1 MAMERMREKVKEI
14 DTLVP
19 LGRNNKPPVP
29 TTTTSINRIFDEPT
43 PPRNLDKYRTTI
55 VISSDE
61 GDGSDGSDN
70 GDGTP
75 PVPSQQ
81 VSSRLHFMEHTN
93 VERPR
98 QPSHSSKMPIVPPPR
113 PQSSAPVY
121 QHSLNAV
128 PVHQRI
134 PSNSGPLPPGAF
146 PHRQF
151 PNPGSRGNPIPIPSN
166 NWAPPGSSRRPYQ
179 HPPGYDYA
187 QRNNSPFDTSGYMNN
202 AETEKALR
210 DLMGGAMNDEEV
222 EVDMEDSIVD
232 GFKEGITL
240 LPHQVLARAWMRD
253 REDVKNK
260 KFGGLL
266 ADDMG
271 LGKTVQTLARIVEGR
286 PTKRDREDGWA
297 AGTLVVV
304 PLAVLPQW
312 VEEAQKMTS
321 LKVKSHH
328 GGSRTSDPGELRKY
342 QIIVTTYDVVKSEFA
357 AHRPPAKDESKQS
370 KLKTSKDD
378 VDSSDEAEHFGRTL
392 KSKEKP
398 KHQVK
403 VKDALFHVKWW
414 RIILDEAHT
423 IKNRSTKAAE
433 ACFELQGRLRW
444 CLTGTPMQNDVAE
457 LYSLIKF
464 LRIKPFSDWET
475 FNVQIAKPVKNSR
488 EAQHAIKK
496 LQVVLK
502 SVMLRR
508 RKDQIINGS
517 VLIELPPRELS
528 IISCPFSPAEQVFYD
543 ELAVKMDSTLQKLMD
558 RPSNYMSVLLL
569 LLRLRQA
576 CNHPA
581 LVSKDFKNDA
591 DAIDPKQAKN
601 TESQSQD
608 SADGD
613 DLVAAF
619 GQLNVVRKCRVCT
632 NELTP
637 TNTAAGNWDTHCT
650 DCARLTQKQQ
660 STGDSAKI
668 RMVLSLLKDI
678 DRRSDGDD
686 KTIVF
691 SQFTSMLDLVEPFLS
706 QNGIRYA
713 RYDGSMVSAEREA
726 ALNKIKTDPKVKVIL
741 ISFKAG
747 STGLNLTCCNNVILV
762 DLWWNPALEDQ
773 AFDRAHR
780 FGQKKKVSIYKLK
793 IDDTVEDRILE
804 LQEKK
809 RELAR
814 AALSGD
820 KLKNMRLGMNELLAL
835 FRHGGND
842 DED

>member
-1 MAMERMREKVKEI
+1 MERMREQVMQF

-29 TTTTSINRIFDEPT
+29 RPATDISRIFDEPT
-43 PPRNLDKYRTTI
+43 PPRNLDKYRSTI

-61 GDGSDGSDN
+61 EDDSGNDDDKDGER
-70 GDGTP
+70 P
-75 PVPSQQ
+75 PIRPQQ
-81 VSSRLHFMEHTN
+81 GPSRLVTEHTS
-93 VERPR
+93 VERAR
-98 QPSHSSKMPIVPPPR
+98 QPSQPSQTPFVPPSR
-113 PQSSAPVY
+113 IHSYNPVH
-121 QHSLNAV
+121 QHSLDAA
-128 PVHQRI
+128 PVHQRL

-146 PHRQF
+146 PQRQF
-151 PNPGSRGNPIPIPSN
+151 PNAGSRGNPIPIPSDK
-166 NWAPPGSSRRPYQ
+166 WTAPGSSQRPYQ
-179 HPPGYDYA
+179 HVPGLNYTRSD
-187 QRNNSPFDTSGYMNN
+187 NLPFDNGGYMNS

-210 DLMGGAMNDEEV
+210 DLMGGAMNDNEV
-222 EVDMEDSIVD
+222 EINMEDAVVD

-253 REDVKNK
+253 REDVKK
-260 KFGGLL
+260 KQHGGLL

-286 PTKRDREDGWA
+286 PTKKDREDGWA

-321 LKVKSHH
+321 LKVKAHH
-328 GGSRTSDPGELRKY
+328 GGSRTSDPADLRKY

-370 KLKTSKDD
+370 KLKSGKDNSG
-378 VDSSDEAEHFGRTL
+378 SSDEAEHFGRTL
-392 KSKEKP
+392 KAKEKP
-398 KHQVK
+398 KRVVK

-457 LYSLIKF
+457 LFSLIKF
-464 LRIKPFSDWET
+464 LRIKPFSVWET
-475 FNVQIAKPVKNSR
+475 FNEQIAKPVKNGR
-488 EAQHAIKK
+488 GAQHAMKK

-508 RKDQIINGS
+508 RKDQIINGK
-517 VLIELPPRELS
+517 VLIELPPRELN
-528 IISCPFSPAEQVFYD
+528 IISCPFTPTEQTFYD
-543 ELAVKMDSTLQKLMD
+543 ELAVKMDSTLQTLMD
-558 RPSNYMSVLLL
+558 KPSNYISVLLL

-576 CNHPA
+576 CNHPV
-581 LVSKDFKNDA
+581 LVSKDYKNDA
-591 DAIDPKQAKN
+591 DAIDPKQTRG

-608 SADGD
+608 SVDGD
-613 DLVAAF
+613 DLAAAF

-637 TNTAAGNWDTHCT
+637 TNTASGSWDAYCA

-660 STGDSAKI
+660 TSGDSAKI
-668 RMVLSLLKDI
+668 RMVLSLLENI
-678 DRRSDGDD
+678 DERSNGED

-706 QNGIRYA
+706 QKSIRYT
-713 RYDGSMVSAEREA
+713 RYDGKMVSGEREV
-726 ALNKIKTDPKVKVIL
+726 ALNKIKTDPKIKVIL

-780 FGQKKKVSIYKLK
+780 FGQKKKVNIYKLK
-793 IDDTVEDRILE
+793 IDGTVEDRILE

-809 RELAR
+809 RELTR

-820 KLKNMRLGMNELLAL
+820 KLKNMRLGMDELLAL
-835 FRHGGND
+835 FRHTGND

>member
-1 MAMERMREKVKEI
+1 MSMERMREQVKQV

-29 TTTTSINRIFDEPT
+29 RTATDINRIFDEPT
-43 PPRNLDKYRTTI
+43 PPRNLDKYRSTI

-61 GDGSDGSDN
+61 EDDGGGGSDDVER
-70 GDGTP
+70 P
-75 PVPSQQ
+75 PIRPQQVPS
-81 VSSRLHFMEHTN
+81 RLFMEHTN
-93 VERPR
+93 VERAR
-98 QPSHSSKMPIVPPPR
+98 QPSQPSKTPIVPPPR
-113 PQSSAPVY
+113 TQPFNPVY
-121 QHSLNAV
+121 QHSLNAA

-134 PSNSGPLPPGAF
+134 PSGPLPPGAF
-146 PHRQF
+146 PQMQF
-151 PNPGSRGNPIPIPSN
+151 PNAGSRGNPIPIPLD
-166 NWAPPGSSRRPYQ
+166 NWAAPGSSQRPYQ
-179 HPPGYDYA
+179 HVPGLNYTRSDDL
-187 QRNNSPFDTSGYMNN
+187 PFDNGGYMNSE
-202 AETEKALR
+202 ETEKALR

-222 EVDMEDSIVD
+222 EINMEDAVVD

-253 REDVKNK
+253 REDVKK
-260 KFGGLL
+260 KQFGGLL

-286 PTKRDREDGWA
+286 PTKKDREDGWA

-321 LKVKSHH
+321 LKVKAHH
-328 GGSRTSDPGELRKY
+328 GSSRTSDPADLRKY

-370 KLKTSKDD
+370 KLKPSKDNSE
-378 VDSSDEAEHFGRTL
+378 SSDEAEHFGRTL
-392 KSKEKP
+392 KAKEKP
-398 KHQVK
+398 KRAVK

-414 RIILDEAHT
+414 RIILDEAHI

-457 LYSLIKF
+457 LFSLIKF
-464 LRIKPFSDWET
+464 LRIKPFSVWET
-475 FNVQIAKPVKNSR
+475 FNEQIAKPVKNGR
-488 EAQHAIKK
+488 GAQRAMKK

-508 RKDQIINGS
+508 RKDQIINGK
-517 VLIELPPRELS
+517 VLIELPPRELN
-528 IISCPFSPAEQVFYD
+528 IISCPFSPAEQTFYD
-543 ELAVKMDSTLQKLMD
+543 ELAVKMDSTLQTLMD
-558 RPSNYMSVLLL
+558 KPSSYISVLLL

-576 CNHPA
+576 CNHPV

-591 DAIDPKQAKN
+591 DAIDPKQAKG

-608 SADGD
+608 SVDGD
-613 DLVAAF
+613 DLAAAF
-619 GQLNVVRKCRVCT
+619 GQLNVIRKCRVCT

-637 TNTAAGNWDTHCT
+637 TNTASGSWDAYCA

-660 STGDSAKI
+660 TSGDSAKI

-678 DRRSDGDD
+678 DERSDGED

-713 RYDGSMVSAEREA
+713 RYDGTMVSGEREA
-726 ALNKIKTDPKVKVIL
+726 ALNKIKTDPKIKVIL

-780 FGQKKKVSIYKLK
+780 FGQKKKVNIYKLK
-793 IDDTVEDRILE
+793 IDGTVEDRILE

-809 RELAR
+809 RELTR

-820 KLKNMRLGMNELLAL
+820 KLKNMRLGMDELLAL